1 MSEGNHP
8 AASAHA
14 VPPRNGGR
22 AIAVLVLGV
31 VGLCLFCSYG
41 LGVIPAI
48 VSLALA
54 PGARRQ
60 IAESEGSLT
69 GNSFIKAGVICSWVA
84 IGLAIVVIAGILI
97 VVTVAALA
105 SG

>member
-1 MSEGNHP
+1 MSEGSHP
-8 AASAHA
+8 AASAHG
-14 VPPRNGGR
+14 VPPQNGGL

-31 VGLCLFCSYG
+31 VGLCLICAYG
-41 LGVIPAI
+41 IGVIPAI

-69 GNSFIKAGVICSWVA
+69 GSSFIKAGVICSWVA
-84 IGLAIVVIAGILI
+84 VGLAVVGFAAILI
-97 VVTVAALA
+97 VVAVAALA
-105 SG
+105 SV